1 MPCEV
6 AEKFTM
12 VLGTGKLR
20 VVASVFIFVPRI
32 RFPVKH
38 SIVNVL
44 LNCYGDNLVKSVRK
58 FEKIDIKFKE
68 SIFDLEVLL
77 TCKEKKH
84 TKVYK
89 IQGSPQ
95 TSKSSNTYNTCLKRL
110 LNQEI
115 SSKRKIIRSIKQNLT
130 SMEDDLDDAMCF
142 IDFVYVTTN
151 LLVSN
156 DKASS
161 EIQKNHDK
169 KLRNMFLTTNFVY
182 RTDF

>member
-1 MPCEV
+1 MSCEV

-44 LNCYGDNLVKSVRK
+44 LNCYGDNLVKNVRK

-95 TSKSSNTYNTCLKRL
+95 ASKFSNTYNTCLKRL
-110 LNQEI
+110 FNQEI
-115 SSKRKIIRSIKQNLT
+115 SSKRKIFRSIKQNLT
-130 SMEDDLDDAMCF
+130 SMEDDLDDAMFLYTLLQIVWFLMIKHLLKFKKIMIRNFAICF
-142 IDFVYVTTN
+142 
-151 LLVSN
+151 
-156 DKASS
+156 
-161 EIQKNHDK
+161 
-169 KLRNMFLTTNFVY
+169 
-182 RTDF
+182 

>member
-44 LNCYGDNLVKSVRK
+44 LNCYGDNLVKNVRK

-77 TCKEKKH
+77 TCKEKK
-84 TKVYK
+84 TYK
-89 IQGSPQ
+89 S
-95 TSKSSNTYNTCLKRL
+95 L
-110 LNQEI
+110 
-115 SSKRKIIRSIKQNLT
+115 
-130 SMEDDLDDAMCF
+130 
-142 IDFVYVTTN
+142 
-151 LLVSN
+151 
-156 DKASS
+156 
-161 EIQKNHDK
+161 
-169 KLRNMFLTTNFVY
+169 
-182 RTDF
+182 